1 MARGLSPRGGHRLPG
16 PRGRGKYPRPRRYDS
31 EENPMRKFSK
41 STIVLFVI
49 FAIGLSLMLYPV
61 VSDYWNSFHQSRAIA
76 SYMESVSQMDQ
87 AEYDALLEEAREY
100 NQSLVGHATR
110 FTFSEEEA
118 AEYLSLLGST
128 GGAVGYIEIPTV
140 KISLPVYLGT
150 SERVLQNG
158 VGTMEGTSLPV
169 GGESTHAVLT
179 GHRGLPS
186 ATLFTHLD
194 KLVEGDLFH
203 IHILNE
209 TCTYEVDQILIVE
222 PEDMDSLSIVEGKD
236 YCTLVTCTP
245 YGINTHRLLIRG
257 HRVETPADLLYVQV
271 SADAMQIEPLLIA
284 PLVAV
289 PILLLLLAWLLGG
302 GQKAKAPKKL
312 PKLSKISKKGGNS
325 GDDDE
330 TLDQ

>member
-1 MARGLSPRGGHRLPG
+1 
-16 PRGRGKYPRPRRYDS
+16 
-31 EENPMRKFSK
+31 MRKVSK
-41 STIVLFVI
+41 STLVLILVFVV
-49 FAIGLSLMLYPV
+49 GLSLLLYPSI
-61 VSDYWNSFHQSRAIA
+61 SDYWNSLVQSRAIA
-76 SYMESVSQMDQ
+76 SYIESVSNLNNE
-87 AEYDALLEEAREY
+87 EYDAILEEARAY
-100 NQSLVGHATR
+100 NASLVGDKTR
-110 FTFSEEEA
+110 FSPTEEET
-118 AEYLSLLGST
+118 AEYLTLLGST
-128 GGAVGYIEIPTV
+128 GGAVGYIEVPV
-140 KISLPVYLGT
+140 ISLSLPIYLGT
-150 SERVLQNG
+150 SETVLQVG
-158 VGTMEGTSLPV
+158 VGTMEGSSLPI

-186 ATLFTHLD
+186 ATLFTNLD
-194 KLVEGDLFH
+194 KLVVGDLFH

-222 PEDMDSLSIVEGKD
+222 PAEMDALEIAEGED

-245 YGINTHRLLIRG
+245 YGINSHRMLIRG

-289 PILLLLLAWLLGG
+289 PILVLLLVWLLGG
-302 GQKAKAPKKL
+302 GQKAKAPKQ
-312 PKLSKISKKGGNS
+312 LSKPSKNSKKGGNS